1 MAMKLSDLQNIDWQ
15 RVGTWP
21 MPVKTTAIILIS
33 ALVLGGG
40 FYTFTQD
47 QIAKLGKARAT
58 EDELK
63 LSFEAKQRKA
73 ANLVPLQR
81 QLAEIERQFGG
92 MLRLLPNKTEIE
104 GLLIDI
110 SKSGLA
116 SGLEFELF
124 KPEQEKPAEFYA
136 IKPIKIKVVGT
147 YHEFGEYI
155 SAVAALPRIV
165 TQHNIR
171 ITPRGNSQPDRQ
183 LENPLTME
191 LTART
196 YRYLDDSES
205 EDGAGG

>member
-21 MPVKTTAIILIS
+21 MPVKVAAIILIS

-58 EDELK
+58 EGELK

-136 IKPIKIKVVGT
+136 IKPIKIKGVGT

-196 YRYLDDSES
+196 YRYLDGSES